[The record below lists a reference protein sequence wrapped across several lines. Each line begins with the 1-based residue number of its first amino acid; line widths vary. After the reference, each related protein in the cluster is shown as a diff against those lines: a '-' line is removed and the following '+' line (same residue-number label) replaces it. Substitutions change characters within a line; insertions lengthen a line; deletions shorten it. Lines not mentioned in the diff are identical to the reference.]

1 MKRLV
6 SFSAM
11 VATSLVLMAGN
22 VIAAK
27 ESMDDLIKACEAE
40 AKAEDV
46 PKAEAKAFIQDCVDQ
61 KIQEDLSAPPGSYDQ

>member
-6 SFSAM
+6 KFSAM
-11 VATSLVLMAGN
+11 IATTLVLMTGN

-40 AKAEDV
+40 AKAENV

-61 KIQEDLSAPPGSYDQ
+61 KIQEDMSAGPGSYNQ

>member
-11 VATSLVLMAGN
+11 VATSLALMAGN

-27 ESMDDLIKACEAE
+27 ESMDDLIKACEAV

-46 PKAEAKAFIQDCVDQ
+46 PKAEVKAFIQDCVDQ